1 MRWSDIKKSF
11 KEEPGAASKAPR
23 RPLDHSLVQF
33 IEALAI
39 VDARRDQLALSD
51 PITRQEAGAQRV
63 RQAGALINDMSS
75 HLREILD

>member
-11 KEEPGAASKAPR
+11 KEELGAASKAHR

-39 VDARRDQLALSD
+39 ADARRDHLALSD

-63 RQAGALINDMSS
+63 CQAGASTNDTSS

>member
-11 KEEPGAASKAPR
+11 KEELGAASKAPR

-39 VDARRDQLALSD
+39 ADARRDHLALSD

-63 RQAGALINDMSS
+63 RQAGALINVMSS